1 LRSSPQSVG
10 MLGGRPLVASR
21 RFPYASKQLTNRL
34 INAGERTEFVK
45 NILRGIASFLA
56 VGVLSVGLAAQ
67 TTSARYDSDIQT
79 RVTQQLTKKQDF
91 RNLQATTEDGI
102 VTLSGKV
109 DLYQQKLDAAKKVRK
124 LAQVQGVRNL
134 IAVNSAVPD
143 AEVQAKLERK
153 LHYDRIGYDNQFNF
167 VDVSVKDGA
176 ATLTGATRNDMGRDS
191 AVWIANN
198 MPGVT
203 DVVDNVKVL
212 PVSGFDDRIR
222 ISAVRAIY
230 RDPVLGRY
238 ASDPAKPIRIV
249 VDNGNLSLYGTVAT
263 AMDKQIAG
271 IRANQVFG
279 VFSVQ
284 NNLEV
289 VKGS

>member
-1 LRSSPQSVG
+1 
-10 MLGGRPLVASR
+10 
-21 RFPYASKQLTNRL
+21 
-34 INAGERTEFVK
+34 VK

-176 ATLTGATRNDMGRDS
+176 ATLTGATRNDMGHDS
-191 AVWIANN
+191 ALWIVNN

-212 PVSGFDDRIR
+212 PVSRFDDRIR

-249 VDNGNLSLYGTVAT
+249 VDNGNLSLYGTVAS

>member
-1 LRSSPQSVG
+1 MKINLRS
-10 MLGGRPLVASR
+10 
-21 RFPYASKQLTNRL
+21 LT
-34 INAGERTEFVK
+34 
-45 NILRGIASFLA
+45 SFLA
-56 VGVLSVGLAAQ
+56 VSILSVGLAAQ
-67 TTSARYDSDIQT
+67 TTSARYDSDIQS
-79 RVTQQLTKKQDF
+79 RVTQQLAKKQEF

-124 LAQVQGVRNL
+124 LDKVQGVRNL
-134 IAVNSAVPD
+134 VAVSSSAPD
-143 AEVQAKLERK
+143 AEVEARLERK
-153 LHYDRIGYDNQFNF
+153 LHYDRIGYDNLFNF
-167 VDVSVKDGA
+167 VDVTVKDGVA
-176 ATLTGATRNDMGRDS
+176 RLNGETYNDLGRDS
-191 AVWIANN
+191 ALALANS
-198 MPGVT
+198 MPGVK
-203 DVVDNVKVL
+203 DVVDNIKVS

-222 ISAVRAIY
+222 ISALRAIY

-249 VDNGNLSLYGTVAT
+249 VDNGKLSLYGTVAT

-271 IRANQVFG
+271 MRANQVFG

>member
-1 LRSSPQSVG
+1 MKINLRS
-10 MLGGRPLVASR
+10 
-21 RFPYASKQLTNRL
+21 LT
-34 INAGERTEFVK
+34 
-45 NILRGIASFLA
+45 SFLA
-56 VGVLSVGLAAQ
+56 VSILSVGLAAQ
-67 TTSARYDSDIQT
+67 TTSARYDSDIQS
-79 RVTQQLTKKQDF
+79 RVTQQLAKKQEF

-124 LAQVQGVRNL
+124 LDKVQGVRNL
-134 IAVNSAVPD
+134 VAVSSSAPD
-143 AEVQAKLERK
+143 AEVEARLERK
-153 LHYDRIGYDNQFNF
+153 LHYDRIGYDNLFNF
-167 VDVSVKDGA
+167 VDVTVKDGV
-176 ATLTGATRNDMGRDS
+176 ATLNGETYNDLGRDS
-191 AVWIANN
+191 ALALANS
-198 MPGVT
+198 MPGVK
-203 DVVDNVKVL
+203 DVVDNIKVS

-222 ISAVRAIY
+222 ISALRAIY

-249 VDNGNLSLYGTVAT
+249 VDNGKLSLYGTVAT

-271 IRANQVFG
+271 MRANQVFG

>member
-1 LRSSPQSVG
+1 
-10 MLGGRPLVASR
+10 M
-21 RFPYASKQLTNRL
+21 
-34 INAGERTEFVK
+34 K
-45 NILRGIASFLA
+45 NILKATISFIA
-56 VGVLSVGLAAQ
+56 VGVLSVGLSAQ
-67 TTSARYDSDIQT
+67 TASARYDSDIQT
-79 RVTQQLTKKQDF
+79 RVTQQLAKKNGF
-91 RNLQATTEDGI
+91 SNVQAATEDGI
-102 VTLSGKV
+102 VTLSGTV

-124 LAQVQGVRNL
+124 LDKVQGVRNL
-134 IAVNSAVPD
+134 VAVSSSAPD
-143 AEVQAKLERK
+143 AEVEAKLDRK

-167 VDVSVKDGA
+167 VDASVKNGV
-176 ATLTGATRNDMGRDS
+176 ATLTGETRTDVGRDS
-191 AVWIANN
+191 ALAIANY

-203 DVVDNVKVL
+203 DVVDSIKVA

-222 ISAVRAIY
+222 ISALRAIY

-249 VDNGNLSLYGTVAT
+249 VDNGKLSLYGTVAS

>member
-1 LRSSPQSVG
+1 MKMKGILRTMVSFLSVG
-10 MLGGRPLVASR
+10 IFSA
-21 RFPYASKQLTNRL
+21 
-34 INAGERTEFVK
+34 
-45 NILRGIASFLA
+45 
-56 VGVLSVGLAAQ
+56 GLAAQ
-67 TTSARYDSDIQT
+67 TASARDDRDIQT
-79 RVTQQLTKKQDF
+79 RVTQQLAGKSEF
-91 RNLQATTEDGI
+91 RNLQASTEDGI
-102 VTLSGKV
+102 VTLSGTV
-109 DLYQQKLDAAKKVRK
+109 ELYQQKLDAAKKVRK
-124 LAQVQGVRNL
+124 LDRVQGVRNEV
-134 IAVNSAVPD
+134 AVSSTAPD
-143 AEVQAKLERK
+143 AGLEAKLDRK

-167 VDVSVKDGA
+167 VDAAVNNGV
-176 ATLTGATRNDMGRDS
+176 ATLNGETRTDVGRDS
-191 AVWIANN
+191 ALSLANN
-198 MPGVT
+198 MPGVKE
-203 DVVDNVKVL
+203 VIDNIKVS

-222 ISAVRAIY
+222 ISALRAIY

-249 VDNGNLSLYGTVAT
+249 VDNGRLSLYGTVAS

>member
-1 LRSSPQSVG
+1 
-10 MLGGRPLVASR
+10 M
-21 RFPYASKQLTNRL
+21 
-34 INAGERTEFVK
+34 K
-45 NILRGIASFLA
+45 NILRAMTSFLA

-79 RVTQQLTKKQDF
+79 RVTQQLAKKQEF

-102 VTLSGKV
+102 VTLSGTV

-124 LAQVQGVRNL
+124 MDQVQGVRNL
-134 IAVNSAVPD
+134 IAVSSSAPD

-153 LHYDRIGYDNQFNF
+153 LHYDRMGYDNQFNF
-167 VDVSVKDGA
+167 VDVSVKNGA
-176 ATLTGATRNDMGRDS
+176 ATLTGATRSDVGRDS
-191 AVWIANN
+191 ALWIANN
-198 MPGVT
+198 MPGVN
-203 DVVDNVKVL
+203 DVVDNIKVL

-249 VDNGNLSLYGTVAT
+249 VDNGKLSLYGTVAT

-271 IRANQVFG
+271 MRANQVFG

>member
-1 LRSSPQSVG
+1 
-10 MLGGRPLVASR
+10 M
-21 RFPYASKQLTNRL
+21 T
-34 INAGERTEFVK
+34 
-45 NILRGIASFLA
+45 NILRAMTSFLA
-56 VGVLSVGLAAQ
+56 VVLLSVSLAAQ
-67 TTSARYDSDIQT
+67 TTNARYDSDIQT
-79 RVTQQLTKKQDF
+79 RVTLQLTKKQQF
-91 RNLQATTEDGI
+91 RNLQASTEDGI
-102 VTLSGKV
+102 VTLSGTV
-109 DLYQQKLDAAKKVRK
+109 DLYQQKLDAARKVRK
-124 LAQVQGVRNL
+124 LDKVQGVRNL
-134 IAVNSAVPD
+134 IAVSSSVPD
-143 AEVQAKLERK
+143 AEVQAKLGRK
-153 LHYDRIGYDNQFNF
+153 LHYDRMGYDNQFNF

-176 ATLTGATRNDMGRDS
+176 ATLTGATRSDLGRDS

-198 MPGVT
+198 MPGVN
-203 DVVDNVKVL
+203 DVVDNIKVL

-230 RDPVLGRY
+230 RDPVLSRY

-289 VKGS
+289 VRGS

>member
-1 LRSSPQSVG
+1 
-10 MLGGRPLVASR
+10 M
-21 RFPYASKQLTNRL
+21 
-34 INAGERTEFVK
+34 K
-45 NILRGIASFLA
+45 NILRAMTAFLV
-56 VGVLSVGLAAQ
+56 VGVLSIGMVAQ
-67 TTSARYDSDIQT
+67 TTSARYDSDIQA

-91 RNLQATTEDGI
+91 RNLQASTEDGI
-102 VTLSGKV
+102 VTLSGSV

-124 LAQVQGVRNL
+124 LDKVQGVRNL
-134 IAVNSAVPD
+134 IAVSSSAPD
-143 AEVQAKLERK
+143 AELEAKLERK

-167 VDVSVKDGA
+167 IEVSVKNGT
-176 ATLTGATRNDMGRDS
+176 ATLTGETRTDVGRDS
-191 AVWIANN
+191 ALALAHY
-198 MPGVT
+198 MPGVK
-203 DVVDNVKVL
+203 DVVDNIKVS

-238 ASDPAKPIRIV
+238 ASDPARPIRIV
-249 VDNGNLSLYGTVAT
+249 VDNGKLSLYGTVAT